1 MTVANTITLLSM
13 AILFVVGWRTI
24 HVMRQEKDAKRGSEP
39 GTGHHI
45 VEVNYHSGGAGGGH
59 DGRFTVPRDPQE
71 YARLFVPKEKD

>member
-1 MTVANTITLLSM
+1 MTVANTITLLCM

-45 VEVNYHSGGAGGGH
+45 VEAAYHSGGAGGGH

-71 YARLFVPKEKD
+71 YARLFVPKQKD